1 MCKRKGGGCITANVA
16 NDLSM
21 TIQSTSVGVLGMGII
36 GSRVAENLRKAG
48 HEVFVWSPTPRPLP
62 GFLGSPLE
70 VASAAQVIQI
80 FVRDGEALLDVL
92 EQMQPALEGH
102 HLVMN
107 HATVS
112 PSATREAAEICA
124 ASGSGFLD
132 APFTGS
138 KMAAQQGKLVYYIG
152 GASQWLERARPVL
165 EASSSQILLIGEV
178 ADASL
183 VKITTNLVSAVI
195 IKALTEA
202 AAITQKHGVPLERLL
217 EALQSN
223 ANFSPLI
230 GMKLPAMIAGDFDPH
245 FSLKN
250 MLKDA
255 DFARDLAREAGIDAT
270 VLEAT
275 AAAMRL
281 KLDEG
286 KGDFDFSVIGEGLS
300 TTE

>member
-1 MCKRKGGGCITANVA
+1 
-16 NDLSM
+16 M
-21 TIQSTSVGVLGMGII
+21 TFQTTTVGVLGMGII

-48 HEVFVWSPTPRPLP
+48 HKVFVWSPTPRPLP
-62 GFLGSPLE
+62 GFLASPLE
-70 VASAAQVIQI
+70 VASVTKVIQI
-80 FVRDGEALLDVL
+80 FVRDGGALIEVL
-92 EQMQPALEGH
+92 EQMQPALRGY

-112 PSATREAAEICA
+112 PSATRQAAEICA
-124 ASGSGFLD
+124 ATGAGFLD

-138 KMAAQQGKLVYYIG
+138 KTAAQQGKLVYYIG
-152 GASQWLERARPVL
+152 GPGELLDRARRVL
-165 EASSSQILLIGEV
+165 EVSSTQILPMGAV
-178 ADASL
+178 ADASV
-183 VKITTNLVSAVI
+183 VKITTNLISAVI
-195 IKALTEA
+195 VKALTEA
-202 AAITQKHGVPLERLL
+202 AAITQKHGVPLECLL

-270 VLEAT
+270 ALEAT
-275 AAAMRL
+275 ATAMRS
-281 KLDEG
+281 KLEEG
-286 KGDFDFSVIGEGLS
+286 KGDLDFSVIGEGLTS
-300 TTE
+300 TK